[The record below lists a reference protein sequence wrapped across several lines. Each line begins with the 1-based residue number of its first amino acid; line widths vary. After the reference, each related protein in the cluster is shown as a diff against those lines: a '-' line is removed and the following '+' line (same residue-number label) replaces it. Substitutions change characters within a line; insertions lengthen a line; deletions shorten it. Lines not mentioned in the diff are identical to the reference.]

1 MGFWDGI
8 KRYLGLDSDEYDE
21 EYEEY
26 EESEEFDEEDK
37 YGARGVSSI
46 ETPSSYENID
56 ENTIFIYH
64 AQMFEDVRFIK
75 PVMKKNVT
83 VIVDLTD
90 IDDKDERRRFLDFAW
105 GMAKAGGGRMKV
117 LDTRELL
124 FAVILPSGSWALV
137 EEYSSSYTE
146 PDVEEDESQ

>member
-1 MGFWDGI
+1 MGFLDSI
-8 KRYLGLDSDEYDE
+8 KRYLGLDVDEYDE
-21 EYEEY
+21 EYEDQ
-26 EESEEFDEEDK
+26 EEIEEFEEEEE
-37 YGARGVSSI
+37 YSARDVATI
-46 ETPSSYENID
+46 ETPSSYESID
-56 ENTIFIYH
+56 ESTIFIYH

-146 PDVEEDESQ
+146 PDTEEDESQ

>member
-1 MGFWDGI
+1 MGILDNI
-8 KRYLGLDSDEYDE
+8 KRYLGLGIE

-26 EESEEFDEEDK
+26 DDYEDAEEFEEVEDYREK
-37 YGARGVSSI
+37 ETALI

-56 ENTIFIYH
+56 ESTVFIYH
-64 AQMFEDVRFIK
+64 AQMFDDVRFIK

-146 PDVEEDESQ
+146 PDTEEDESQ

>member
-8 KRYLGLDSDEYDE
+8 KRYLGLDSDEYEE
-21 EYEEY
+21 EYEDY
-26 EESEEFDEEDK
+26 EETGEFEEESYVE
-37 YGARGVSSI
+37 REISSI
-46 ETPSSYENID
+46 DAPSSYDNID
-56 ENTIFIYH
+56 ESTVFIYH

-146 PDVEEDESQ
+146 PDVEEDEAQ